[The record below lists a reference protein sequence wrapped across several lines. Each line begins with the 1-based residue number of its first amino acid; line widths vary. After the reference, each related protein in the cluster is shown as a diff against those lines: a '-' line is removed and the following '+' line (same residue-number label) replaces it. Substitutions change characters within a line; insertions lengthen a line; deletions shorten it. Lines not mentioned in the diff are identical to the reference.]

1 MGDAPQAHERRGGRW
16 LPLVYYYLAT
26 VIGLSITLVGL
37 IGGLN
42 GLVTAFVPEASDRYA
57 FSTPRFDKNGEPV
70 EETASEKAEREA
82 DAKEQA
88 RLSGIASG
96 IRGLVAAIVGLP
108 VFLWHLRQARR
119 REPEWLGLPSQPT
132 LSSTEQK

>member
-1 MGDAPQAHERRGGRW
+1 MGDTPQAHERRSGRW

-26 VIGLSITLVGL
+26 VIGLSIVLVGL

-42 GLVTAFVPEASDRYA
+42 GLVTAFVPEASDRFA
-57 FSTPRFDKNGEPV
+57 FSSPRFDKNGEPV
-70 EETASEKAEREA
+70 EESASEKAEREA

-96 IRGLVAAIVGLP
+96 IRGLVAVIVGLP

-119 REPEWLGLPSQPT
+119 REPEWLGLPSPPT
-132 LSSTEQK
+132 TPTDQK